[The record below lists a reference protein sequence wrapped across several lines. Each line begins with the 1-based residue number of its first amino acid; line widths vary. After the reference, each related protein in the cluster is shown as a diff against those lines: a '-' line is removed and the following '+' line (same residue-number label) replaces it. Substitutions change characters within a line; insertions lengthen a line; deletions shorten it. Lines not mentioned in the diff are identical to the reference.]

1 MALRGILQRG
11 NAHPRGKGPGW
22 VKVGPE
28 AKAKQVAKNP
38 GFDGLGLNFLKES
51 LVYLILSMKISNLQQ
66 EHSGH
71 ELLM

>member
-51 LVYLILSMKISNLQQ
+51 LVYLIL
-66 EHSGH
+66 
-71 ELLM
+71 